1 MSLPAHRAGQNA
13 SVARALQKMSQVHRV
28 SAVRA
33 AHADIAGAFVFQ
45 DCWRMMLEN
54 IWSASLLIFV
64 LNRWERERDHR
75 PMSRPGG
82 STSGVP
88 SLLDMSMNMGPNF
101 NPIARVQEIAAKIAQ
116 MACNIP
122 RGGGGGGGGMRGGRG
137 GSSGPGGFGQ
147 GGRGGGGGGRGFGG
161 DFQHR
166 DSGFHG
172 GKGGSMGGGRGGSS
186 GGGSGSYG
194 NRSSFNNNKR
204 SRSPP
209 KVSMI
214 FQSKSNLN

>member
-1 MSLPAHRAGQNA
+1 MS
-13 SVARALQKMSQVHRV
+13 V
-28 SAVRA
+28 VRA
-33 AHADIAGAFVFQ
+33 AHVDIAGAFVFQ

-82 STSGVP
+82 NTSGVP

-122 RGGGGGGGGMRGGRG
+122 RGGGGGGGGGMRGGRG

-194 NRSSFNNNKR
+194 NRSSFSNNKR

-209 KVSMI
+209 KVSVI
-214 FQSKSNLN
+214 